1 MKLIKRPRSIKTVVV
16 TTLDAAAAA
25 AAAMTVMTVM
35 TVGTDDDV
43 TMDNVDRAHEKSD
56 VCQAFAVA
64 IREISR

>member
-1 MKLIKRPRSIKTVVV
+1 V